1 MLRFSFLMILAPAVL
16 AAGVGFSDDLTD
28 EGLLEIL
35 QNHRE
40 AFEKAKT
47 GGQGEARGLVLM
59 TVDSALPASDLV
71 DPTVPAMTNT
81 ANDAPE
87 VALSGTETGATVLL
101 PATSPQQPVT
111 DANQTAAKPI
121 IYGAFSPGIQVNLD
135 IKFAFDSATLQADQ
149 TPVLAQMCRVMKAS
163 SGGQFRIVG
172 HTDAAGTAEYNQS
185 LSQVRA
191 EEVRRYLV
199 DDCGIE
205 AGRLEAIGF
214 GERFLYN
221 SVDPKAAINRRDA
234 FQALS

>member
-1 MLRFSFLMILAPAVL
+1 MVRFSFVTILASVVF
-16 AAGVGFSDDLTD
+16 AAGMGFADDLTD
-28 EGLLEIL
+28 EELLKIF
-35 QNHRE
+35 QSQRE
-40 AFEKAKT
+40 AFDDAKT

-59 TVDSALPASDLV
+59 TVDGTLPATAMV
-71 DPTVPAMTNT
+71 DPTPPEMTNT
-81 ANDAPE
+81 SNDAADI
-87 VALSGTETGATVLL
+87 VLSGSANGATVLL
-101 PATSPQQPVT
+101 PATSQQQPAT
-111 DANQTAAKPI
+111 DGNQTAAKPTV
-121 IYGAFSPGIQVNLD
+121 YGAFSPGIQVNLD

-221 SVDPKAAINRRDA
+221 SVDPKAAINRRVE